1 MKKLLILA
9 LSTVIFA
16 CSSDDD
22 NAQVINNPQTP
33 GLAYAVSDT
42 DFTTTYNSL
51 RSELQ
56 TIPNISIIAEV
67 NHTANAQSID
77 ETLRD
82 TRVIMFGNPALGTPL
97 MQENQLAGL
106 DLPQKML
113 VYQDKDSNVFVSYN
127 GTEYLAARH
136 SGVGGA
142 STLQQIKGA
151 LASFTENATN
161 GSVTENSSTGI
172 TNKDGIITVA
182 SNNDFNATYNNLRN
196 AVVDNSALTLF
207 AELDHQANAE
217 TVGLTLNPTRVI
229 IFGNP
234 ELGTPLMKNSQTT
247 AIDLP
252 QKILVWEKE
261 DGTVNISYNN
271 PDFLSER
278 HGITGNEDTLQQIKS
293 ALNNLA
299 IDAAN

>member
-82 TRVIMFGNPALGTPL
+82 TRVIMFGNPTLGTPL

-151 LASFTENATN
+151 LAGFTENATN
-161 GSVTENSSTGI
+161 GSVAENSSTGI
-172 TNKDGIITVA
+172 TNKDGIITLV
-182 SNNDFNATYNNLRN
+182 SNNDFNITYNNLRN

-207 AELDHQANAE
+207 AELNHQENAPNE
-217 TVGLTLNPTRVI
+217 GDLNPSRVI

>member
-9 LSTVIFA
+9 LAITTFA
-16 CSSDDD
+16 CSNDDN

-33 GLAYAVSDT
+33 GLAYAVSDS
-42 DFTTTYNSL
+42 DFTTTYSLL

-56 TIPNISIIAEV
+56 ANPNISIIAEV
-67 NHTANAQSID
+67 NHTANAESID
-77 ETLRD
+77 KDLRN
-82 TRVIMFGNPALGTPL
+82 TRVIFFGNPALGTPL
-97 MQENQLAGL
+97 MQQNQLAGL

-113 VYQDKDSNVFVSYN
+113 VYQDSDNNVFVSYN

-142 STLQQIKGA
+142 QTLQQIKSA
-151 LASFTENATN
+151 LANFTESATN
-161 GSVTENSSTGI
+161 GNVSENSSSGI
-172 TNKDGIITVA
+172 TNKQGIITLV
-182 SNNDFNATYNNLRN
+182 SNNDFNSTYNNLRN
-196 AVVDNSALTLF
+196 AVVDNAALTLF
-207 AELDHQANAE
+207 AELNHQENAPNE
-217 TVGLTLNPTRVI
+217 EDLNPTRVI

-234 ELGTPLMKNSQTT
+234 ELGTPLMQNAQTT

-252 QKILVWEKE
+252 QKMLVWQEE
-261 DGTVNISYNN
+261 DGQVNISYND
-271 PDFLSER
+271 PIFFKER
-278 HGITGNEDTLQQIKS
+278 HGITNNDERLGQIKS